1 MLSKKIILITASIIF
16 IITFSAFS
24 PNEDTNRQIIDA
36 GGKKITLI
44 KHDNVS
50 TYNELALK
58 KINPIKEVRAFDW
71 IDDDTILIS
80 KENKNYP
87 KISTENGMIYP
98 QNLYLYDL
106 KTNEDKLILGSKIN
120 MGNAVL
126 SPDKKHVFYKEGI
139 ENLTGFI
146 LDLKTKQKIQVTQK
160 DSIYPTEGQWINNDN
175 VIFSTLP
182 EGKIY
187 TASIKG
193 KLSLLTNNNGIV
205 SNTIKLKNDLYYSVG
220 EKLYKQK
227 LNSSD
232 KELLREDVTWLIPSP
247 NKSQLALV
255 KHNSKTTRTLILT
268 DLLGNELKP
277 FAEGT
282 QIMGTSWSNDGSKL
296 AYTVASENNCDA
308 GLFVVDAKSS
318 KVVQLAVDIQYISD
332 SVKWSPSGKRLLA
345 SHFMLHNNKP
355 SFTTY
360 IIDLK

>member
-1 MLSKKIILITASIIF
+1 MLSKKVILITSSIIF

-24 PNEDTNRQIIDA
+24 LNTDTNRQVLDD
-36 GGKKITLI
+36 GGKKITLL
-44 KHDNVS
+44 KHDNIS

-58 KINPIKEVRAFDW
+58 KINLINDVRAFDW

-87 KISTENGMIYP
+87 KLSTPSGMIYP
-98 QNLYLYDL
+98 QNLYLHNL
-106 KTNEDKLILGSKIN
+106 KTNENKLIIGSKLS
-120 MGNAVL
+120 MSNAIL
-126 SPDKKHVFYKEGI
+126 SQDKKHVFYKEGI

-146 LDLKTKQKIQVTQK
+146 LDLKTKQKIQVTKK
-160 DSIYPTEGQWINNDN
+160 DSIYPTQGQWINNDN
-175 VIFSTLP
+175 VIFSLLP

-187 TASIKG
+187 SASVKG
-193 KLSLLTNNNGIV
+193 KLSLLTNVKGI
-205 SNTIKLKNDLYYSVG
+205 SSTTIKIKNDLYYVVG
-220 EKLYKQK
+220 EKLYKQE
-227 LNSSD
+227 LNSSNR
-232 KELLREDVTWLIPSP
+232 KLLRKDLTWLIPSP
-247 NKSQLALV
+247 NQSQFALV
-255 KHNSKTTRTLILT
+255 KHTSKKTRTLILS
-268 DLLGNELKP
+268 DLMGNELKT

-282 QIMGTSWSNDGSKL
+282 QIMGTSWSSDGSKL

-308 GLFVVDAKSS
+308 GLFVADAKNN

-345 SHFMLHNNKP
+345 SNIMLNNNN